1 VWVNVKLRPNKII
14 NVFLVINR
22 KIELG
27 GVDFFIDFFQFDT
40 TSFVLIEKKNPIKLN
55 HCRVDFFYKVG
66 SGYLKQ
72 GYFFLGLREGQ

>member
-1 VWVNVKLRPNKII
+1 MWVNVKLRPNKII

-40 TSFVLIEKKNPIKLN
+40 TSFVLIEKLSYKTKPLKNSC
-55 HCRVDFFYKVG
+55 HFYVG

-72 GYFFLGLREGQ
+72 GYYFGGLREGQ